1 MARRKGLTFIKKK
14 KRIKKSHIKEVVI
27 LLFSIVVTVFLA
39 FVLVY
44 TFGIR
49 TSVIGVSMEPVLY
62 NGQEVLIDRLVY
74 QLTAPKKGD
83 VVIFLPN
90 GNPNSHY
97 YLKRIVA
104 IPGETVQIIGGY
116 LYINDILYDEDDSI
130 DKMED
135 AGIAGNPIRLR
146 SDEFFV
152 LGDNRNNSED
162 SRSGNIGVVS
172 RDVMMGKAWFRLP
185 LNEIKMGFI
194 E

>member
-1 MARRKGLTFIKKK
+1 MARKKGLTFIKKK
-14 KRIKKSHIKEVVI
+14 KRIKKTHIKELI
-27 LLFSIVVTVFLA
+27 IFIFSILVTVFLS

-44 TFGIR
+44 TFGTR

-62 NGQEVLIDRLVY
+62 NGQEVLMDRLVY

-83 VVIFLPN
+83 VVVFLPN
-90 GNPNSHY
+90 GNPNSHF
-97 YLKRIVA
+97 YLKRIVGV
-104 IPGETVQIIGGY
+104 PGETVQIIGGY
-116 LYINDILYDEDDSI
+116 LYINDVLYDEDDSI

-135 AGIAGNPIRLR
+135 EGIAGNMIRLR

-162 SRSGNIGVVS
+162 SRSGNIGVVT
-172 RDVMMGKAWFRLP
+172 RDVIRGKAWFKLP
-185 LNEIKMGFI
+185 FLDVPMGFI

>member
-1 MARRKGLTFIKKK
+1 MARKKGLTFIKKK

-27 LLFSIVVTVFLA
+27 LLFSIIVTIFIA
-39 FVLVY
+39 YVLVF

-62 NGQEVLIDRLVY
+62 NGQEVLINRLTY

-83 VVIFLPN
+83 VIVFLPN
-90 GNPNSHY
+90 GNPNSHF
-97 YLKRIVA
+97 YLKRIVGV
-104 IPGETVQIIGGY
+104 PGETVQIIGGY
-116 LYINDILYDEDDSI
+116 LYVNDILYDEDDAI

-135 AGIAGNPIRLR
+135 AGIAANPIRLR

-162 SRSGNIGVVS
+162 SRSGNIGVVT
-172 RDVMMGKAWFRLP
+172 RDVITGKAWFKLP
-185 LNEIKMGFI
+185 LDEISMGFI